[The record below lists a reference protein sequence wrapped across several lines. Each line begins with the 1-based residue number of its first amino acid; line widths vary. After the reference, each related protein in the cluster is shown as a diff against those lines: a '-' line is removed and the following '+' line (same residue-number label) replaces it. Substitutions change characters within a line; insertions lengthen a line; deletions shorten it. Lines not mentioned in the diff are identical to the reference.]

1 MRELTIF
8 EVSEVSGAASLAQPI
23 DNPQSEYGKTLNDAA
38 QLLDNIGSAIGI
50 WLYDTL
56 NN

>member
-50 WLYDTL
+50 WLYDTF
-56 NN
+56 N